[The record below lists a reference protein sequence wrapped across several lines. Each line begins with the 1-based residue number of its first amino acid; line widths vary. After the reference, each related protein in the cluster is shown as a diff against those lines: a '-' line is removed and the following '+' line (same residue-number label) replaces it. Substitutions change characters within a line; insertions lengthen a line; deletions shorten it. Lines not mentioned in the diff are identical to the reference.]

1 MEDNNTVNGPT
12 PCTAGCGF
20 YGSKI
25 YNQMCSKC
33 FKEQEQHSK
42 QELPASTMTQLLG
55 AQVLDV
61 PSAKVEHIEHVDPS
75 EHDAIEPIHT
85 THPTELIEQV
95 EQEEENKRPTQKSK
109 GRCFTCHLKIPL
121 AKQLSN
127 KCRCDYVFCDSHRY
141 PDKHQCDFDHATM
154 DKGILAK
161 NNPRLNDKPRGGRS
175 FQRLDSL

>member
-1 MEDNNTVNGPT
+1 MEDNNALNGPT

-33 FKEQEQHSK
+33 FKEQEAQNK
-42 QELPASTMTQLLG
+42 QGQVELPNATEMNALLG
-55 AQVLDV
+55 SSEVIQL
-61 PSAKVEHIEHVDPS
+61 PAKKEKE
-75 EHDAIEPIHT
+75 AEPIDK
-85 THPTELIEQV
+85 PVKAKEEG
-95 EQEEENKRPTQKSK
+95 EEEKEKEISPVQKTK
-109 GRCFTCHLKIPL
+109 GRCFICRLKIPL

-127 KCRCDYVFCDSHRY
+127 KCRCEYVFCDSHRF
-141 PDKHQCDFDHATM
+141 PDKHNCDFDHASM

-161 NNPRLNDKPRGGRS
+161 NNPKLNDRPRGGRS